1 MLLLSLSIFILLLS
15 LYLCK
20 LQKDTGEYFGVY
32 PSYPYIYSSSPSTLP
47 ITHGLNNY
55 KLLDNGNMLLYTRN
69 PVTPYLVKCRADD
82 TQRKICDYVIGN
94 GSRIISPT

>member
-1 MLLLSLSIFILLLS
+1 MLLIALSIFILLLS
-15 LYLCK
+15 LYLYK
-20 LQKDTGEYFGVY
+20 VQKDIEEYFSVY
-32 PSYPYIYSSSPSTLP
+32 PSYPYIYTPAPTVLP

-55 KLLDNGNMLLYTRN
+55 KLLDNGNLLLYTRN

-94 GSRIISPT
+94 GSRIVSPT